1 MAKQLGS
8 APLPS
13 LISPRSLSL
22 TAFDAPSSLGVLS
35 HGGAS
40 LLVDFALVLA
50 GAAVGPRLKGKALVL
65 GELESAA
72 CYVSVL
78 ERQRAAE
85 SSREWQR
92 VAESVAKDGMPCWR
106 SRPARMAA
114 PLRQLKR
121 RMCRHT
127 SLTFIG

>member
-1 MAKQLGS
+1 
-8 APLPS
+8 
-13 LISPRSLSL
+13 
-22 TAFDAPSSLGVLS
+22 VLS

-50 GAAVGPRLKGKALVL
+50 GAAVGPRLKSKALVL

-85 SSREWQR
+85 SSRERQRAAESGREQQRAAESSRERQR
-92 VAESVAKDGMPCWR
+92 VAESVAMDGMPCWR

-114 PLRQLKR
+114 PQRQLKR

-127 SLTFIG
+127 SLTFID